1 MKYPIILTLALLTST
16 PQTINASDKPQKIY
30 IQKEDTPRKIYVEQN
45 VNEEE
50 EEEDDTS
57 CTSCSPRQLK
67 DAAIGIGS
75 AIASVVG
82 IVAMFLQLF
91 VTK

>member
-1 MKYPIILTLALLTST
+1 MKCILLSVIMLLSYTPISLIAL
-16 PQTINASDKPQKIY
+16 DKPQKIY
-30 IQKEDTPRKIYVEQN
+30 IQRENTPKKIYMEKN
-45 VNEEE
+45 VNEE

-67 DAAIGIGS
+67 EAAIAIGS
-75 AIASVVG
+75 TIASVVG

-91 VTK
+91 VAK